1 MNNYFGGFLR
11 DIWRVNHV
19 FLLYTIIIKLVY
31 LQLVRRTS

>member
-1 MNNYFGGFLR
+1 MR
-11 DIWRVNHV
+11 DIWRFNHV

>member
-1 MNNYFGGFLR
+1 MR